1 MSKQPPA
8 VGKKPEGL
16 KTEVAASKIEKSK
29 PEIPPKPGKKPP
41 KPLPKPETANKQE
54 QTSPQRPK
62 VAAKP
67 VHLSGTLRDL
77 QIAPTIE
84 KTDPISPK
92 QHVHRTGP
100 PDTPKRDFLKPQP
113 PPSREQSRE
122 RGNIQ
127 LDNSHDQL
135 GPRDPTTPL
144 RSPTRSPARSPAP
157 PPPRSRDVSRA
168 RDLATGSGPSSR
180 DVSMSS
186 DSKSSSNSD
195 LGGPLL
201 LPPGAREG
209 AVAPIT
215 ASTPAKSR
223 EVSETL
229 SRENMVRDDSPRGR
243 VVTPHVTKREGAIAP
258 SSSRV
263 PSIVEPQSP
272 LTVRK
277 SRDTHVTT
285 PEQIRTSNH
294 VSQYTP
300 PAPADRVASSSSSSS
315 TYTPPAPPKSHIP
328 NLESPSISRDSS
340 VVPMTVSRDCSVTP
354 VAVTRESVAPAPVVV
369 SRESAAPPIRESS
382 TPPVAAAN
390 DPQSAPPAIT
400 PAAVVRD
407 PPASVGSPA
416 PGVAPTVATHPPPPT
431 RDVASSSSGSRDS
444 VTSRDSTVAPSA
456 RKPLP
461 DPSSFAAPPVHH
473 AVVSRREELKREE
486 AQSHI
491 PVSASSGA
499 PPALPKRRETFND
512 AMEPRDMDY
521 PPPPRRATESSSAP
535 RFSRQSSS
543 ASIDSR
549 EPLYKDRHGST
560 ASVDHLRHAD
570 RPRQGSSAS
579 LASMERPRQ
588 DSATAENSDG
598 MYSSKSVL
606 NSHLEPPPTRQT
618 VMTSETGELD
628 NELNPSAAID
638 GYQDYPDSSNVNR
651 KPPVNPRRAQCSLKH
666 DVKCMDC
673 NDEYLVACSSGYT
686 FVLSADSLE
695 LLFSEPHNDLKIHT
709 VKVTSTNHAILGFK
723 EGELWEV
730 DLDDGTVSVKRS
742 TSHSTPVVLIHESP
756 NGLYT
761 LSEDGRICVW
771 PGDDESPLCGTPRQH
786 KLSFGFIRQ
795 AVGVQDTI
803 WVGKSRNA
811 FVFHESMNFMNPLVV
826 SSTVPGNR
834 PSLDFSCIFYD
845 AGNVYF
851 GHENGNITVFST
863 ATTQVVAQK
872 FVSPSCPQTVYCNNG
887 MLWIG
892 FKNGSIQIVN
902 VREPQWKIIKS
913 FEGHQSGV
921 SGIVGS
927 YKAVTS
933 FGSSP
938 NLRFWDATLREFWE
952 DDFMSQR
959 QEEYCDYHNLSVA
972 VITWNCG
979 ALKPSQ
985 MQRAKKNDKYWI
997 DQVLEDADYPDIVV
1011 FGFQE
1016 LVELSDK
1023 GLSAKALLG
1032 LHKKDDISDQYQLW
1046 EDELCHLMGKEYRR
1060 VKSHYLVGLF
1070 SIVFSR
1076 DDLRLGHV
1084 QCGEVKTGLGG
1095 YHGNKGAVCIRFTI
1109 ADSSL
1114 CFVNVHLAAGQS
1126 KVSDRVKDLESCFSK
1141 ELFKK
1146 DSSRDEDGTRVYING
1161 GDGAL
1166 IGDHENLFILGDM
1179 NFRVNQHPKLA
1190 AQHVNNNRLEKLLL
1204 SDQLTIQMKKNI
1216 SFPLR
1221 SFAEHEIS
1229 FAPTYKFDVGTDTY
1243 DSSEKK
1249 RVPSWC
1255 DRILYRGHVDCLK
1268 YDSKVVRLSDHRPVI
1283 GQFDV
1288 KVKRIDA
1295 DKYERIRAEVRQE
1308 LDKAV
1313 Y

>member
-1 MSKQPPA
+1 
-8 VGKKPEGL
+8 
-16 KTEVAASKIEKSK
+16 
-29 PEIPPKPGKKPP
+29 
-41 KPLPKPETANKQE
+41 
-54 QTSPQRPK
+54 
-62 VAAKP
+62 
-67 VHLSGTLRDL
+67 
-77 QIAPTIE
+77 
-84 KTDPISPK
+84 
-92 QHVHRTGP
+92 
-100 PDTPKRDFLKPQP
+100 
-113 PPSREQSRE
+113 
-122 RGNIQ
+122 
-127 LDNSHDQL
+127 
-135 GPRDPTTPL
+135 
-144 RSPTRSPARSPAP
+144 
-157 PPPRSRDVSRA
+157 
-168 RDLATGSGPSSR
+168 
-180 DVSMSS
+180 
-186 DSKSSSNSD
+186 
-195 LGGPLL
+195 
-201 LPPGAREG
+201 
-209 AVAPIT
+209 
-215 ASTPAKSR
+215 
-223 EVSETL
+223 
-229 SRENMVRDDSPRGR
+229 
-243 VVTPHVTKREGAIAP
+243 
-258 SSSRV
+258 
-263 PSIVEPQSP
+263 
-272 LTVRK
+272 
-277 SRDTHVTT
+277 
-285 PEQIRTSNH
+285 
-294 VSQYTP
+294 
-300 PAPADRVASSSSSSS
+300 
-315 TYTPPAPPKSHIP
+315 
-328 NLESPSISRDSS
+328 
-340 VVPMTVSRDCSVTP
+340 
-354 VAVTRESVAPAPVVV
+354 
-369 SRESAAPPIRESS
+369 
-382 TPPVAAAN
+382 
-390 DPQSAPPAIT
+390 
-400 PAAVVRD
+400 
-407 PPASVGSPA
+407 
-416 PGVAPTVATHPPPPT
+416 
-431 RDVASSSSGSRDS
+431 
-444 VTSRDSTVAPSA
+444 
-456 RKPLP
+456 
-461 DPSSFAAPPVHH
+461 
-473 AVVSRREELKREE
+473 
-486 AQSHI
+486 
-491 PVSASSGA
+491 
-499 PPALPKRRETFND
+499 
-512 AMEPRDMDY
+512 
-521 PPPPRRATESSSAP
+521 
-535 RFSRQSSS
+535 
-543 ASIDSR
+543 
-549 EPLYKDRHGST
+549 
-560 ASVDHLRHAD
+560 
-570 RPRQGSSAS
+570 
-579 LASMERPRQ
+579 
-588 DSATAENSDG
+588 

-618 VMTSETGELD
+618 AMASETGELD

-638 GYQDYPDSSNVNR
+638 GYQDYPDSSNINR

-666 DVKCMDC
+666 DVKCMDS
-673 NDEYLVACSSGYT
+673 NEEYLVACSSGYT

-742 TSHSTPVVLIHESP
+742 TAHSTPIVLIHESP

-771 PGDDESPLCGTPRQH
+771 PGDDESPLCGTPKQH
-786 KLSFGFIRQ
+786 KLTFGFIRQ

-811 FVFHESMNFMNPLVV
+811 FVFHESMNFMNPLVI

-834 PSLDFSCIFYD
+834 PSLDFSCIFYN

-863 ATTQVVAQK
+863 ATTQVVAQQ
-872 FVSPSCPQTVYCNNG
+872 FVSPSCPQTIYCHNG

-902 VREPQWKIIKS
+902 VREPQWKIIKA

-921 SGIVGS
+921 FGIVGGS
-927 YKAVTS
+927 KAVTS

-952 DDFMSQR
+952 DDFMAQR
-959 QEEYCDYHNLSVA
+959 QEEYCDYHDLSVA

-997 DQVLEDADYPDIVV
+997 DQVLEEANDPDIVV

-1032 LHKKDDISDQYQLW
+1032 LHKKDDISDQYQGW
-1046 EDELCHLMGKEYRR
+1046 EDELCHLVGKGYRLI
-1060 VKSHYLVGLF
+1060 KSHYLVGLF
-1070 SIVFSR
+1070 SVVFAR

-1141 ELFKK
+1141 DLFKK
-1146 DSSRDEDGTRVYING
+1146 DSSRDEDGSRVYING
-1161 GDGAL
+1161 GDGSL
-1166 IGDHENLFILGDM
+1166 LTDHENLFILGDM

-1221 SFAEHEIS
+1221 SFAEHEIA

-1255 DRILYRGHVDCLK
+1255 DRILFRGHVECLK

-1288 KVKRIDA
+1288 KVKRIDP
-1295 DKYERIRAEVRQE
+1295 DKFDRVRAEVRLQ

>member
-1 MSKQPPA
+1 MSKLPPA
-8 VGKKPEGL
+8 VGKKPEAL
-16 KTEVAASKIEKSK
+16 KTDAAGTKSEKSR
-29 PEIPPKPGKKPP
+29 PEIPPKPGKKPIHPP
-41 KPLPKPETANKQE
+41 KPLPKPESTKPAE
-54 QTSPQRPK
+54 LTSPVRPK

-67 VHLSGTLRDL
+67 SHLVGRAGDPQMSPKT
-77 QIAPTIE
+77 E
-84 KTDPISPK
+84 KTDPLSPK
-92 QHVHRTGP
+92 QLVHKMGP
-100 PDTPKRDFLKPQP
+100 PATPKRDFLKPQP

-122 RGNIQ
+122 RSQTEQ
-127 LDNSHDQL
+127 LRAPEPS
-135 GPRDPTTPL
+135 TPL
-144 RSPTRSPARSPAP
+144 RSSPTRSPARSPAP

-168 RDLATGSGPSSR
+168 RDMDVGETKKPLSR
-180 DVSMSS
+180 DVSVSR
-186 DSKSSSNSD
+186 DPD

-201 LPPGAREG
+201 VPPPSGATVSREG
-209 AVAPIT
+209 AVAP
-215 ASTPAKSR
+215 APKSR
-223 EVSETL
+223 EASI
-229 SRENMVRDDSPRGR
+229 SRENTPRDDSPRGR
-243 VVTPHVTKREGAIAP
+243 AVPPHVTKREGAIAP
-258 SSSRV
+258 ASRV
-263 PSIVEPQSP
+263 PSIVEPASP
-272 LTVRK
+272 LAVRK

-285 PEQIRTSNH
+285 PEQARTPGH
-294 VSQYTP
+294 VTQYTP
-300 PAPADRVASSSSSSS
+300 PAPGDRVSPSSYAPGDRVVSSASASS
-315 TYTPPAPPKSHIP
+315 YTPPAPKTHVSKVEG
-328 NLESPSISRDSS
+328 LSPSVSRDSS
-340 VVPMTVSRDCSVTP
+340 VAPVVVNREAIPVT
-354 VAVTRESVAPAPVVV
+354 VTRESVPPAPVVV
-369 SRESAAPPIRESS
+369 TRESAAPPVARD
-382 TPPVAAAN
+382 TPPPVSRDLPVPVAR
-390 DPQSAPPAIT
+390 DPPIATPAVTPT
-400 PAAVVRD
+400 PAASLPTPPTRESTSSAGSASSRD
-407 PPASVGSPA
+407 SPA
-416 PGVAPTVATHPPPPT
+416 PP
-431 RDVASSSSGSRDS
+431 
-444 VTSRDSTVAPSA
+444 A

-461 DPSSFAAPPVHH
+461 DPTSFAAPPVHH
-473 AVVSRREELKREE
+473 AVASRREELKREDQ
-486 AQSHI
+486 A
-491 PVSASSGA
+491 ASA
-499 PPALPKRRETFND
+499 PPALPRRRETD
-512 AMEPRDMDY
+512 LVEPPRRRETHTDLVEPPRRRETEVEPREDF
-521 PPPPRRATESSSAP
+521 PPPPRRATDTGTP

-543 ASIDSR
+543 ASLDSR
-549 EPLYKDRHGST
+549 ESPYKERHGST
-560 ASVDHLRHAD
+560 ASIASVDHLRHPE
-570 RPRQGSSAS
+570 RSRQGSAS
-579 LASMERPRQ
+579 
-588 DSATAENSDG
+588 ENDG
-598 MYSSKSVL
+598 LYSSKSVL
-606 NSHLEPPPTRQT
+606 SSHLEPPPARQT

-638 GYQDYPDSSNVNR
+638 GYQDYPDSSNINR
-651 KPPVNPRRAQCSLKH
+651 KPPVNVRRAQCSLKH

-742 TSHSTPVVLIHESP
+742 TSHSTAIVLIHESP

-761 LSEDGRICVW
+761 LSEDGRVCVW
-771 PGDDESPLCGTPRQH
+771 PGDDESPLCGTPKQH

-834 PSLDFSCIFYD
+834 PSLDFSCIFHD
-845 AGNVYF
+845 SGNVYF

-863 ATTQVVAQK
+863 ATTQVVAQQ
-872 FVSPSCPQTVYCNNG
+872 FVSPSCPQTIYCSNG

-902 VREPQWKIIKS
+902 VREPQWKIIKA

-921 SGIVGS
+921 SGIVGGS
-927 YKAVTS
+927 KAVTS

-938 NLRFWDATLREFWE
+938 NLRFWDASLREYWE
-952 DDFMSQR
+952 DDLMAQR
-959 QEEYCDYHNLSVA
+959 QEEYCDYQDLSVA

-997 DQVLEDADYPDIVV
+997 DQTLEEADYPDIVV

-1070 SIVFSR
+1070 SCVFAR
-1076 DDLRLGHV
+1076 DDLHLRHV
-1084 QCGEVKTGLGG
+1084 QYGEVKTGLGG

-1141 ELFKK
+1141 DLFKK
-1146 DSSRDEDGTRVYING
+1146 DWSRDEDGSRVYING
-1161 GDGAL
+1161 GDGSYIA
-1166 IGDHENLFILGDM
+1166 DHENLFILGDM

-1190 AQHVNNNRLEKLLL
+1190 VQHVNNHRLEKLLL

-1221 SFAEHEIS
+1221 SFAEHEIT

-1255 DRILYRGHVDCLK
+1255 DRILYRGHVECLR
-1268 YDSKVVRLSDHRPVI
+1268 YDSKVVRLSDHRPVV
-1283 GQFDV
+1283 GQFGV
-1288 KVKRIDA
+1288 KVKRINSDRY
-1295 DKYERIRAEVRQE
+1295 DLVRAEVRQE